1 LRGVW
6 VGRSW
11 GESRAPR
18 GPPPNPPLAG
28 GEPCCAREVRNGDG
42 DGNVDGNTNATNNSN
57 NTNNNECSIPRNQQ
71 PAQRDV
77 SAMCFAL
84 TSKCLP
90 KTSQGAQHQFPPCEG
105 GVRGGLERL
114 WKWLPQSTQRPRIAR
129 CMGGSVVGGKV
140 VRRAAPPPNPPLA
153 GGEPCC
159 ARGVKNGDGDGNTTA
174 DCTQGSMEAS
184 TATPAASPQTPPPAT
199 TTSPL
204 LQSSATPFSVTS
216 VPLVTDHPV
225 TCSPF
230 HTLIRRRYEAAR
242 SSPGGPRTAD
252 VRFL

>member
-1 LRGVW
+1 MAMSMATRTPRTTATTRTTTNAQSQGTNSPRSGMCRQCASHSRQSASQKLPRVRSTSSPPARGGLGGGWSVSGNGSRNRPKDLALRGVW
-6 VGRSW
+6 EGRSW
-11 GESRAPR
+11 GGKS
-18 GPPPNPPLAG
+18 
-28 GEPCCAREVRNGDG
+28 CA
-42 DGNVDGNTNATNNSN
+42 
-57 NTNNNECSIPRNQQ
+57 
-71 PAQRDV
+71 
-77 SAMCFAL
+77 
-84 TSKCLP
+84 
-90 KTSQGAQHQFPPCEG
+90 
-105 GVRGGLERL
+105 
-114 WKWLPQSTQRPRIAR
+114 AR
-129 CMGGSVVGGKV
+129 
-140 VRRAAPPPNPPLA
+140 PPPNPPLA